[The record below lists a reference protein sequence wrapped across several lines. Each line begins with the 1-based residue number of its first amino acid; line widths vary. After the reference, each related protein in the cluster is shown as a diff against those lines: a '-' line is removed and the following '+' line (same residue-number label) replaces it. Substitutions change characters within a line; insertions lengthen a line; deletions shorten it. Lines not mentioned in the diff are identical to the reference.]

1 VGARTGLFRR
11 LLIQKATEEIIDLQK
26 ELVTVSRN
34 VATFQGKEIVEVVR
48 KRDAAD
54 RALAD
59 AIKTIPG
66 AEVLLNSLGA
76 NQAIADFPEEWLG
89 VSIQCYNKI
98 VFRPIEGNNVGEL
111 PTYIGFIV
119 CNGAVKE
126 KFEIGPAGPINSAVE
141 TWRESI
147 GMTASGRS
155 NRSEI
160 NLAAKEVA
168 KLVWEPIRERLGKFK
183 KIVIAPDGIL
193 ATIPFEAL
201 PDRTGIVIDNYLI
214 VYVDSLSNLSLL
226 KKMKYEGDRTL
237 LVFGGIDYDS
247 PPKCIGTEAIQQ
259 EKREIEPSHLNECV
273 RVCVRS
279 ANDGSVGYLPN
290 TEVEA
295 KAIANLYQETFNAEP
310 IVLTGCYASKMSLLK
325 KYDEAEY
332 LHIATH
338 GYFCPEKVI
347 TTDDV
352 ASSSEAILHSI
363 LGKHVSGLAPTIL
376 CGLKMAGCNLTRKS
390 LTDEGIITAEEI
402 QNMNLT
408 TCKLAVLSAC
418 ETNVGLARIGQGILS
433 LQRALKI
440 AGAKGSIA
448 SLWKVN
454 DQATL
459 LLFVKFYENLWKNKM
474 GPAES
479 LRQAKLWLRNLRNE
493 EVIEALRTLPGT
505 TTRSIKIDDEG
516 DDRIN
521 DASFYDNPYYW
532 ASFGY
537 WGSVD

>member
-98 VFRPIEGNNVGEL
+98 VFRLIEGNNVGEL

-183 KIVIAPDGIL
+183 KI
-193 ATIPFEAL
+193 
-201 PDRTGIVIDNYLI
+201 
-214 VYVDSLSNLSLL
+214 
-226 KKMKYEGDRTL
+226 
-237 LVFGGIDYDS
+237 
-247 PPKCIGTEAIQQ
+247 
-259 EKREIEPSHLNECV
+259 
-273 RVCVRS
+273 
-279 ANDGSVGYLPN
+279 
-290 TEVEA
+290 
-295 KAIANLYQETFNAEP
+295 AIANLYQETFNAEP